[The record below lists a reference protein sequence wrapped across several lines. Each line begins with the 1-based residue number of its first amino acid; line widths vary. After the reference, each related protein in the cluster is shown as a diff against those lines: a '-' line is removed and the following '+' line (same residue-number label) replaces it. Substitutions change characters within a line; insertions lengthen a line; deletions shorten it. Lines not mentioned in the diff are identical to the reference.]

1 MSSAE
6 PGRSGGDRP
15 AAHLFHGW
23 YIVAASL
30 VIMTF
35 GIGGG
40 LYLFAAMIVMG
51 LLGPAVGRVIDRYGP
66 RRLMSA
72 SAVCCGAGFAGQAL
86 VGSLPGVNRLVTPLT
101 QLYGC
106 YALYGAGLAG
116 IGYVPVN
123 TIISRWF
130 TRRRGLALGTVAI
143 GTGLGGMLT
152 IPAGWL
158 VDRVGW
164 RSASVWDG

>member
-1 MSSAE
+1 MEASVSSAE
-6 PGRSGGDRP
+6 SGRPVSGRP

-23 YIVAASL
+23 YIVAASV

-40 LYLFAAMIVMG
+40 LYLFGVLLPPLLAEFHWTHAEASGANSAAMIVMG

-86 VGSLPGVNRLVTPLT
+86 VGS
-101 QLYGC
+101 
-106 YALYGAGLAG
+106 
-116 IGYVPVN
+116 VP
-123 TIISRWF
+123 
-130 TRRRGLALGTVAI
+130 
-143 GTGLGGMLT
+143 
-152 IPAGWL
+152 
-158 VDRVGW
+158 
-164 RSASVWDG
+164 